1 MDKPP
6 TTRSHRPYPAGGI
19 WDYVSPSRLNLWLR
33 CPLAFRF
40 RYVDGITG
48 PTSPALLLGQ
58 VVHLGIE
65 WYYRHRQLG
74 AAVPVTEVVRQVGQL
89 WGQVVDRTPNALLS
103 SVQECALRRQAMD
116 LVSAY
121 VNHVAQEEVQ
131 PLAIE
136 ALLEAPLVHPDTGR
150 DLGLP
155 LLGIVDL
162 LLDHQEGPLIAD
174 IKTTS
179 RRSTPVDVVHEI
191 QLTCYA
197 YLVRQTC
204 DVQESGLEIRALV
217 KTKVPQVQF
226 HRQSPRTQVHF
237 RRLFA
242 VIEAYLDDLRSE
254 RFVFRPGW
262 TCSMCEF
269 RDTHCRRWSGE
280 TDVPGPRRHALRR
293 SGSRGSGSRLDLSD
307 LINKDD
313 GS

>member
-1 MDKPP
+1 MSRKGFTIIEVLTVALIIGLLAVFVVPRMFRGLGKAKRDIA
-6 TTRSHRPYPAGGI
+6 RSKMAI
-19 WDYVSPSRLNLWLR
+19 
-33 CPLAFRF
+33 
-40 RYVDGITG
+40 
-48 PTSPALLLGQ
+48 
-58 VVHLGIE
+58 IE
-65 WYYRHRQLG
+65 SGLVKFQYHCGR
-74 AAVPVTEVVRQVGQL
+74 VPDDSEGL
-89 WGQVVDRTPNALLS
+89 
-103 SVQECALRRQAMD
+103 
-116 LVSAY
+116 
-121 VNHVAQEEVQ
+121 
-131 PLAIE
+131 E

-226 HRQSPRTQVHF
+226 HRQAPRTQVHF

-269 RDTHCRRWSGE
+269 RDTHGRRWSGE

-293 SGSRGSGSRLDLSD
+293 SGSRSSGSRLDLSD